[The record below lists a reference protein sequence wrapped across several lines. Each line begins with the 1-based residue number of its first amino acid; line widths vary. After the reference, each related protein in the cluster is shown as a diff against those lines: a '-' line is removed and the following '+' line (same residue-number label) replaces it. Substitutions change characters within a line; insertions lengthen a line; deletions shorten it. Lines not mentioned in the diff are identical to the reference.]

1 MPHNRKLEFIPQTHT
16 DYIFRV
22 ESENRVVRVLGWLI
36 TPVALVL
43 IRLWFWLKYRSFW
56 PRRAT

>member
-1 MPHNRKLEFIPQTHT
+1 MPPNQKLKFIPQEHT

-22 ESENRVVRVLGWLI
+22 ESKNPVVRFVASLV

-43 IRLWFWLKYRSFW
+43 IRLWFWVKYR
-56 PRRAT
+56 RH